1 MSLLRPR
8 RESRAL
14 SYQDVW
20 GSGGDWNSYRTNS
33 ALTLGAV
40 YACARLISSSVARMP
55 ITVFRKQSDGT
66 SSRVDTPP
74 IFRVPARQETP
85 FEWKYRC
92 VSGLVLRGESFGLPS
107 GFSTGGFPAQLLWV
121 DNTLVT
127 VNDALYPDVAA
138 EYWYRARHLMDTEIV
153 HMTAFVQAGSVRGL
167 SPIATFRKTFEAG
180 LAAQEYGLEW
190 FSSGGQPSGVLKSEM
205 DIPDDVAE
213 RLQKRWRDKR
223 RNGGIAVLGSGADYQ
238 QVQVAADEAQFIQA
252 QQFSVSQVARIF
264 GVPPEMIGGESGGA
278 NTYTNREQRAI
289 DFVTLTLAPYI
300 AALEEHFT
308 RLVPAPMYVVL
319 DTTSL
324 LSTDLKSQLE
334 ANAIGI
340 ASHQITPTEARATRN
355 LGPLTPEQQAELQAV
370 PLTITPGGKPKSTT
384 GSGTGTDSGTQEDNT
399 P

>member
-8 RESRAL
+8 REYRSL

-20 GSGGDWNSYRTNS
+20 GSGGDWANYRTGP

-40 YACARLISSSVARMP
+40 YACARLIAASVARMP
-55 ITVFRKQSDGT
+55 IQQFRMESDGT
-66 SSRVDTPP
+66 GRLIGTSP
-74 IFRVPARQETP
+74 IFRTP
-85 FEWKYRC
+85 CRREKPFAWKYRS
-92 VSGLVLRGESFGLPS
+92 VSSLVLRGETFGIPVGTASLP
-107 GFSTGGFPAQLLWV
+107 TQMHWV
-121 DNTLVT
+121 NNNLVT
-127 VNDALYPDVAA
+127 VNDAMYPDVAA
-138 EYWYRARHLMDTEIV
+138 EYWYRSRHLADTEIV
-153 HMTAFVQAGSVRGL
+153 HMTAFVEPGSVRGL
-167 SPIATFRKTFEAG
+167 SPIAVFKKTWDAG

-264 GVPPEMIGGESGGA
+264 GVPPEMIGGDSGNA
-278 NTYTNREQRAI
+278 MTYSNREQRAI

-300 AALEEHFT
+300 TALEEHFSDF
-308 RLVPAPMYVVL
+308 LPAPQFVRL

-355 LGPLTPEQQAELQAV
+355 LGPLTPDQQAELQAV

-384 GSGTGTDSGTQEDNT
+384 GSGTGTDSGTQEDET